1 MGTFSRYRAFSI
13 LACATVALALTAT
26 FAHAGENAPK
36 GPQRVPVRHEIS
48 GDSFPYEV
56 TDDDTSRSIAAHFGE
71 PDDIVLL
78 NGGEPEPG
86 AKIVVDN
93 RHVAPAEVAD
103 GVVINIPQR
112 MLFVFRD
119 GKLAE
124 GWPATVGRPD
134 WPTPLGSFFVA
145 SKRLNPTWH
154 VPPAIRAEME
164 DEGIDP
170 GSEVKPGPRNPLG
183 KNFLGLDHGGIGI
196 HATNRP
202 LSIYL
207 FGSHGCIRLNPDS
220 ASKLFHMTAASEPVE
235 IIYQPV
241 ALAVLSDGRI
251 FLESD
256 SDPYAMGVPHLPDV
270 REAARAA
277 GVEDKIDWQR
287 ASRVMVMVE
296 GVARRIDKE
305 RPTVADSAPQPK
317 ASPPAASNAAADDD
331 QAEPNEQN

>member
-1 MGTFSRYRAFSI
+1 LTI
-13 LACATVALALTAT
+13 VICAVAALALTA
-26 FAHAGENAPK
+26 AVGRGGESAPK
-36 GPQRVPVRHEIS
+36 GPRRVPVRHEIS
-48 GDSFPYEV
+48 GDSFQYEV
-56 TDDDTSRSIAAHFGE
+56 ADDDTSRSIAARFGE
-71 PDDIVLL
+71 PDEIMLL

-86 AKIVVDN
+86 SKILVDN

-124 GWPATVGRPD
+124 AWPTTVGRPD
-134 WPTPLGSFFVA
+134 WPTPLGSFYVA

-154 VPPAIRAEME
+154 VPPAIREEMA

-170 GSEVKPGPRNPLG
+170 GSEVKPGPKNPLG
-183 KNFLGLDHGGIGI
+183 KDFLGLDHGGIGI
-196 HATNRP
+196 HATNHP

-220 ASKLFHMTAASEPVE
+220 ASKLFHMTATSEPVE

-296 GVARRIDKE
+296 GVARRIDKA
-305 RPTVADSAPQPK
+305 RPPDAEHAPELK
-317 ASPPAASNAAADDD
+317 ASTPPPASNAAAEDN
-331 QAEPNEQN
+331 QAEPDEPN